1 MATLGLIVLVP
12 PLERGI
18 FNLLKRRLKTEQ
30 VGLTMALLSE
40 LVIITLAAQIIT
52 GPLIVYH
59 FGRLSL
65 VSLLTNLLILPV
77 QPPIMIVGGLTTM
90 AGMVWLP
97 LGQILGWLVWL
108 PLAWSVWMVELT
120 APLPFASLDLG
131 TFPFW
136 LLVGH
141 LTCLCPLL

>member
-18 FNLLKRRLKTEQ
+18 FSLLKRRLGTEQ
-30 VGLTMALLSE
+30 VGLTMALLGE

-65 VSLLTNLLILPV
+65 VSLLTTLLILPV
-77 QPPIMIVGGLTTM
+77 QPPIMIVGGLATL
-90 AGMVWLP
+90 AGMLWLP
-97 LGQILGWLVWL
+97 LT
-108 PLAWSVWMVELT
+108 WSVWMLELT
-120 APLPFASLDLG
+120 APLPFASLDLA
-131 TFPFW
+131 PPLW
-136 LLVGH
+136 LPMMYAAIAGGIWAANR
-141 LTCLCPLL
+141 PA